1 MDTLKTII
9 FLAVIVT
16 YIVNADKLTIEA
28 RTAVGVTL
36 GVIFLLYIL
45 GIFN

>member
-9 FLAVIVT
+9 LLAVVVT
-16 YIVNADKLTIEA
+16 YIVNADKLTNEA
-28 RTAVGVTL
+28 RTAVGATL